1 MLIKFWESMGTKVAD
16 RWLEYIFGP
25 AFLFWAGG
33 LGLYAWQIG
42 WQQAVNDVQALAPFQ
57 QGSWIVLGLLVLV
70 FSSVVMR
77 ALRFTFLRLLEGYWP
92 WPLGYLR
99 RFIVSLRK
107 PQFEKKYAELRR
119 LASIA
124 PKDQTSEEHERFLAL
139 DRWAHMHPVNPRDLL
154 PTALGNILR
163 AREYTPERKY
173 GLDAIICW
181 SRLWSLLPETFR
193 ADLTEARA
201 SLDRLAELFFWGFF
215 FLCWV
220 SVTPWAMVIAA
231 LWMAIAYGMACQ
243 SAMSFGD
250 LLESA
255 FDLHR
260 FLLYDAMGWRRPK
273 NTQEE
278 RELGV
283 QLTEYL
289 WRGTTPKP
297 LTYQSREK

>member
-1 MLIKFWESMGTKVAD
+1 MLSKFWESMGTKVAD

-33 LGLYAWQIG
+33 FGLYAWQTG
-42 WQQAVNDVQALAPFQ
+42 WQKIWAHAQALTPFQ
-57 QGSWIVLGLLVLV
+57 QGSWIVLGLLALV

-77 ALRFTFLRLLEGYWP
+77 ALRFPFLRLLEGYWS
-92 WPLGYLR
+92 WPLNYLGR
-99 RFIVSLRK
+99 VIVWLRK
-107 PQFEKKYAELRR
+107 PRFEKKYAELRR

-124 PKDQTSEEHERFLAL
+124 AKDQTSAERERFLEL

-154 PTALGNILR
+154 PTTLGNTLR

-278 RELGV
+278 KELGV

>member
-92 WPLGYLR
+92 WPLSYLR

-107 PQFEKKYAELRR
+107 PRFEKKYAELRR

-181 SRLWSLLPETFR
+181 ARLWSLLPETFR
-193 ADLTEARA
+193 TDLTEARA
-201 SLDRLAELFFWGFF
+201 SLDRLAELFFWGVL
-215 FLCWV
+215 FLFWGFI
-220 SVTPWAMVIAA
+220 TPWALVIAA
-231 LWMAIAYGMACQ
+231 LWMATTYWIACQ
-243 SAMSFGD
+243 SAGTFGD

-278 RELGV
+278 RNLA
-283 QLTEYL
+283 
-289 WRGTTPKP
+289 RN
-297 LTYQSREK
+297 